1 MNLAKA
7 KYGGEVLLQFED
19 RRPSTCC
26 ASHCTFNDDIQGT
39 ASVVLGGLLA
49 AVPLS
54 STPISEQKF
63 VFLGAGTAVE
73 ERRELTGVPVL
84 MNRDLWVLLKQ
95 RYLMLDVDAPPASS
109 RSIRVLVRPD
119 YTGKE
124 TSNLTLNEVKY
135 QNCNELWDGCG
146 GCVAYQVPRRGANGA
161 TNLVYAGGCA

>member
-49 AVPLS
+49 AVPLT

-63 VFLGAGTAVE
+63 VFLGAGTA
-73 ERRELTGVPVL
+73 
-84 MNRDLWVLLKQ
+84 
-95 RYLMLDVDAPPASS
+95 
-109 RSIRVLVRPD
+109 
-119 YTGKE
+119 GKE

>member
-63 VFLGAGTAVE
+63 VFLGAGTAGTGTAVLIVQAILR
-73 ERRELTGVPVL
+73 ER
-84 MNRDLWVLLKQ
+84 
-95 RYLMLDVDAPPASS
+95 
-109 RSIRVLVRPD
+109 
-119 YTGKE
+119 
-124 TSNLTLNEVKY
+124 TSNLKSEGSNE
-135 QNCNELWDGCG
+135 
-146 GCVAYQVPRRGANGA
+146 VPRRGANGA